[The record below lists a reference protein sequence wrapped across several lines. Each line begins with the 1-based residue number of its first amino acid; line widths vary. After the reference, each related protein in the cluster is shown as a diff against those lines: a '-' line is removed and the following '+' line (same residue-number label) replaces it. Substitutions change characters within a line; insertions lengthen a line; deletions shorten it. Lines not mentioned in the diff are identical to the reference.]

1 MENSEDARCLSCMD
15 LDIECLHEDVEE
27 DQDE

>member
-1 MENSEDARCLSCMD
+1 MSDPIFRCLSCMD

-27 DQDE
+27 DQDD